1 MADRIQTFID
11 GVKLVLE
18 REFPDL
24 TGAYRYPVRARV
36 IKVQGAGADIELLDK
51 DGGPS
56 PPTPPRR
63 PLPGRNGAFAWRS
76 SQGWFLLQ
84 RPGPGVYRS
93 QDIGGEQNGRA
104 GGHSGG

>member
-24 TGAYRYPVRARV
+24 TGAYRYPIRARV

-56 PPTPPRR
+56 PTPPL
-63 PLPGRNGAFAWRS
+63 PAVPYPVGMELLPGDLVRVGFYYNDPAQAFIEAK
-76 SQGWFLLQ
+76 
-84 RPGPGVYRS
+84 
-93 QDIGGEQNGRA
+93 I
-104 GGHSGG
+104 